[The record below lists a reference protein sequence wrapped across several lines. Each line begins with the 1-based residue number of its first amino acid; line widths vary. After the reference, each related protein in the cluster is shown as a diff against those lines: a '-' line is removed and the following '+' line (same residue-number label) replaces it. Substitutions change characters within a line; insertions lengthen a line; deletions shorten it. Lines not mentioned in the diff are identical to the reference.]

1 MESRSVG
8 EELGRRIQKRSMD
21 SGLIESVGAF
31 IYCVKTRR
39 YLFLL
44 RNNTKYAGTWG
55 VVGGKV
61 EANEQIIESLSR
73 EIEEELTRLDE
84 ILEKAEN
91 DFKSVNLELKE
102 VLDSLDDKYPQG
114 RINLQDGT
122 VQYQVGALS
131 RKQIAEQQAQQ
142 AQQPATG
149 GMKVVK
155 E

>member
-1 MESRSVG
+1 MAELDNIPQTQSIEIAIAKIDEDVLKSMNELNGKINLLISDFGQIYIRKKEMS
-8 EELGRRIQKRSMD
+8 EELI
-21 SGLIESVGAF
+21 
-31 IYCVKTRR
+31 
-39 YLFLL
+39 
-44 RNNTKYAGTWG
+44 
-55 VVGGKV
+55 
-61 EANEQIIESLSR
+61 
-73 EIEEELTRLDE
+73 RLDD
-84 ILEKAEN
+84 ILERAEDEFKAAN
-91 DFKSVNLELKE
+91 NQMKE
-102 VLDSLDDKYPQG
+102 IVDSLDEQYPQG

>member
-1 MESRSVG
+1 MA
-8 EELGRRIQKRSMD
+8 ELDNIPQKQSIEIEIAKLD
-21 SGLIESVGAF
+21 EAVLTNITDLNQKSNNLIADFGQ
-31 IYCVKTRR
+31 IYIRK
-39 YLFLL
+39 
-44 RNNTKYAGTWG
+44 
-55 VVGGKV
+55 
-61 EANEQIIESLSR
+61 R

-102 VLDSLDDKYPQG
+102 VLDSLDDTYPQG

-142 AQQPATG
+142 AKQPATG